1 MITKL
6 PADSYETG
14 KMATPLVRNF
24 VKVVNKRLLDVVVAT
39 LQFFADGPKLVPPVI
54 KLPKS

>member
-14 KMATPLVRNF
+14 KMANPLLRNF
-24 VKVVNKRLLDVVVAT
+24 VKVVNKRLLDVVAAT
-39 LQFFADGPKLVPPVI
+39 LQFFADGPKLVPLVI